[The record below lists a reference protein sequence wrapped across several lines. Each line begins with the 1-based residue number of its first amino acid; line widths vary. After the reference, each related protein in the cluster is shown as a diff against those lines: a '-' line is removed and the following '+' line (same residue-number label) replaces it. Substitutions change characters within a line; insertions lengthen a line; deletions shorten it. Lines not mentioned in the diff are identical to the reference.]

1 MTWSWLWLPFNWHTK
16 ALSSAYTTWFRNQLS
31 QVEVLPA
38 IDGRSV
44 LFQTNHF
51 YSILRMH
58 FSLFSKIDIT
68 FLFSETM
75 CQTSS
80 MWEWTN
86 FVLYWSNGGLDD
98 LALSDIKL
106 GNNFV
111 TFKFSNL
118 SLQKNLYENNN
129 SIRKFPQNISYL
141 LLSTLVHNFN
151 VMIYWNLI
159 PCQFTKDS
167 KETQL

>member
-1 MTWSWLWLPFNWHTK
+1 MKQCARQVQCENEQI
-16 ALSSAYTTWFRNQLS
+16 LSY
-31 QVEVLPA
+31 
-38 IDGRSV
+38 I
-44 LFQTNHF
+44 
-51 YSILRMH
+51 
-58 FSLFSKIDIT
+58 
-68 FLFSETM
+68 
-75 CQTSS
+75 
-80 MWEWTN
+80 
-86 FVLYWSNGGLDD
+86 YWSNGGLDD

-141 LLSTLVHNFN
+141 LLNFN
-151 VMIYWNLI
+151 VIIYWNLI